1 MGYNINSLKYEVKKA
16 KVYKKNSELS
26 MPKQRNLFISQMRE
40 KMEEKDSNIW
50 EWSELVKL
58 AKELELN
65 IGDFYAFVERL
76 NQDGILLQKGNKK
89 YAFQD
94 TFV

>member
-26 MPKQRNLFISQMRE
+26 LPKQRALFISSMRE
-40 KMEEKDSNIW
+40 KGEEKESNIW

-76 NQDGILLQKGNKK
+76 NQDGTLLQKGNKK